1 MERDQQ
7 GGRPNGTIVVGGGLA
22 GLTAAA
28 TLARQGT
35 PVTLVEQAKHLGGR
49 AATSVKQEVCLNL
62 GAHALYCGG
71 EAFRTLRELGVTFRG
86 GFPSQGRG
94 QLVDHGTGH
103 RLPRGAAMILASGF
117 FSLREKWQ
125 LTRTLASLAKIDA
138 RRLDRV
144 PLQTWIHEQVGE
156 GRAARFLE
164 AMFRLTT
171 YGNRGELESAGAAI
185 DQMRLGFSANVWYLD
200 GGWQTLIAGL
210 QEIAEEHGATID
222 ASSRAAE
229 VNVGDDGVEVRLA
242 DGTLLHGKVAVLATG
257 PQEAVELLG
266 AAADASWRRQ
276 LAALLPVKAS
286 CLDMGLA
293 RLPDPEAR
301 FALGGDEAL
310 YFSVHSASAKLARE
324 GVAVVHAMKYLG
336 AEQASAAD
344 ETQLERLVDRLQPGW
359 RDEVIV
365 RRTLPNMTVT
375 HALATAATG
384 GLEGRPA
391 VAVTGHARIFLAGD
405 WVGGRGMLAD
415 AAVASGVEA
424 AKCAARLATKSKSS
438 AAATEATY
446 A

>member
-7 GGRPNGTIVVGGGLA
+7 GRHSGGTIVVGGGLA

-28 TLARQGT
+28 TLARRGVA
-35 PVTLVEQAKHLGGR
+35 VTLVEQAKHLGGR

-71 EAFRTLRELGVTFRG
+71 EAFRTLRELGVPFRG
-86 GFPSQGRG
+86 GYPSQGRG

-103 RLPRGAAMILASGF
+103 RLPRGASAMLTSGF
-117 FSLREKWQ
+117 FSLREKWR
-125 LTRTLASLAKIDA
+125 LTRTLAALAKIDA

-144 PLQTWIHEQVGE
+144 PLRTWIHEHVGE

-171 YGNRGELESAGAAI
+171 YGNRGELESAGAVI

-210 QEIAEEHGATID
+210 QGVAREHGATID
-222 ASSRAAE
+222 ASSRAVE
-229 VNVGDDGVEVRLA
+229 VNVGDVEVRLA
-242 DGTLLHGKVAVLATG
+242 DGTLLQGRAAVLATG

-266 AAADASWRRQ
+266 AAPDASWRRH
-276 LAALLPVKAS
+276 LESLLPVKAS

-301 FALGGDEAL
+301 FALGGDEPL
-310 YFSVHSASAKLARE
+310 YFSVHSAAAKLARE

-344 ETQLERLVDRLQPGW
+344 EAQLERLVDRLQPGW

-384 GLEGRPA
+384 GLAGRPA
-391 VAVTGHARIFLAGD
+391 VAVPGHSRIFLAGD
-405 WVGGRGMLAD
+405 WVGSRGMLAD

-424 AKCAARLATKSKSS
+424 ATCAASLATKTKSL